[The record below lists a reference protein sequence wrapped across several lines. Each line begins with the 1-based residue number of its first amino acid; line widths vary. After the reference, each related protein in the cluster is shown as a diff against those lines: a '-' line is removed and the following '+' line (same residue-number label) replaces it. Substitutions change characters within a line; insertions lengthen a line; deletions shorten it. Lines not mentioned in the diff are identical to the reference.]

1 MALMHFTKATFS
13 GNKVSSSGKFMGEV
27 GVSMEAESSMVILV
41 SSGLSPV
48 ENSSTGSVFINFLE
62 VVKT

>member
-1 MALMHFTKATFS
+1 
-13 GNKVSSSGKFMGEV
+13 MGEV

-48 ENSSTGSVFINFLE
+48 ESSSSGSVLATFLE
-62 VVKT
+62 GVKIEGSVGGINTGFLNL